1 MNHPGPTPRPAP
13 GYGSSRT
20 FGQKLGIYL
29 AGIAI
34 GLLFLG
40 WIQVRK
46 RQAAAPPPPAA
57 QPASESASE
66 AAPAT
71 NAPPPDAG
79 G

>member
-1 MNHPGPTPRPAP
+1 MNQPGTTPRPAP

-34 GLLFLG
+34 GLLFMG

-46 RQAAAPPPPAA
+46 RQSAPPPPPETQPAA
-57 QPASESASE
+57 QPASG

-71 NAPPPDAG
+71 NAPPPEAG